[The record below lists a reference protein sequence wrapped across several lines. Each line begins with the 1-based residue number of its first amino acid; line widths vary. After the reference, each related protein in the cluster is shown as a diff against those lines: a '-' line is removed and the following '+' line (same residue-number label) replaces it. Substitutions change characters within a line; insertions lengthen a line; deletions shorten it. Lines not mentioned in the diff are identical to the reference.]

1 MSGPGPGHLSKL
13 LDYVLEQDKDIDP
26 RGFSLTGDNGFLEGK
41 SDLQGLP
48 GVDSEIKTEG
58 NHTWLRGARLEASSP
73 PTLSDERI
81 TSLIVISDDPG
92 GAAPSINE
100 AAFRQRLVPA
110 LQKLAD
116 DADLLH

>member
-1 MSGPGPGHLSKL
+1 MSGHGHLSKL
-13 LDYVLEQDKDIDP
+13 LDYVLEQDKGIEP

-41 SDLQGLP
+41 SDLQGLSE
-48 GVDSEIKTEG
+48 VDSDIKTEG
-58 NHTWLRGARLEASSP
+58 DHAWLRVARLEASSP

-81 TSLIVISDDPG
+81 SSLIVFSDDPG
-92 GAAPSINE
+92 GATPSINE
-100 AAFRQRLVPA
+100 AAFRQRLVLA